1 MVVSRPGT
9 QIYLRLPERHSV
21 LIIACPCAVGLAPPI
36 SITVAMG
43 QGASAGILFRNAEAI
58 ERMRDIDTD
67 KTGTL
72 TLGRPALTDFFVEGI
87 ADDEALAL
95 LAGVEQLS
103 EHPISH
109 AIVESTKARSLTLPI
124 AKAFEAVNGL
134 GVQADIGGK
143 IVLVGSRNLMGQ
155 RYFNCRL
162 LKRPVCF

>member
-1 MVVSRPGT
+1 
-9 QIYLRLPERHSV
+9 
-21 LIIACPCAVGLAPPI
+21 VGLAPPI

-103 EHPISH
+103 EHLISH